1 MPPWKPGESG
11 NSIGV
16 RVMAR
21 SLAAYA
27 RKRTQNGKELVDFML
42 DVMRGHPLPLAATRN
57 KRSRARYPQTPKVE
71 HRLVAAQWLAD
82 RGWGKAKELIE
93 LQGDATTT
101 PEQRLA
107 LLRRLSDDERATL
120 RGLLAKA
127 LATPEAPGPSDSRG
141 AGDLEPHPADGPAPL
156 APGAPLELG
165 RPRNVGRALAPE
177 VVEPELGQVEG
188 ASPADP
194 PVERDNPAPA

>member
-11 NSIGV
+11 NGFGHAVIS
-16 RVMAR
+16 R

-27 RKRTQNGKELVDFML
+27 RKRTRNGRELVDFML
-42 DVMRGHPLPLAATRN
+42 HVMRGEPLPVRATR
-57 KRSRARYPQTPKVE
+57 SHRARYPQTPKVE
-71 HRLVAAQWLAD
+71 HRMVAAQWLAD

-107 LLRRLSDDERATL
+107 LLRRLSDDERAQL
-120 RGLLAKA
+120 RALLAKA
-127 LATPEAPGPSDSRG
+127 LATPEAPSTSSA
-141 AGDLEPHPADGPAPL
+141 AGDLEPEPA
-156 APGAPLELG
+156 GAPLELG

-177 VVEPELGQVEG
+177 LEAPGLEAALEPALEPQ
-188 ASPADP
+188 SPAESP
-194 PVERDNPAPA
+194 AAPDNPAPA

>member
-1 MPPWKPGESG
+1 
-11 NSIGV
+11 
-16 RVMAR
+16 MAR

-27 RKRTQNGKELVDFML
+27 RKQTDNGRALVDFML
-42 DVMRGHPLPLAATRN
+42 DVMLGKPLPLHATRD

-93 LQGDATTT
+93 LQGDVATT

-107 LLRRLSDDERATL
+107 ILRRLSDDERAQL
-120 RGLLAKA
+120 RTLLAKA
-127 LATPEAPGPSDSRG
+127 LATPPVSDASAEPVAPVDLEP
-141 AGDLEPHPADGPAPL
+141 AGDLEAAH
-156 APGAPLELG
+156 LETLG

-177 VVEPELGQVEG
+177 LEDDEH
-188 ASPADP
+188 AADSPADP
-194 PVERDNPAPA
+194 PADLDNPAPA